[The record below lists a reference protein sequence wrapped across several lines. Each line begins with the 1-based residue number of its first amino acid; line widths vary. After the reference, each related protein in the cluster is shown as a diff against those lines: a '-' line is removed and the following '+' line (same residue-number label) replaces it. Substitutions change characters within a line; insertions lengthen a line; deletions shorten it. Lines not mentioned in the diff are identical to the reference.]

1 LALVTLVA
9 LATTACRSDDAPVSG
24 DDPTTSTSE
33 AGAASDQK
41 CLAPTYSVEP
51 PDGWEVNG
59 PAEAPPCRYFHPEPF
74 EVPQNTEV
82 TGIAVRM
89 GYEETPF
96 EVIVDPDPVAQEL
109 LDRRDSQI
117 DGKDAVRLHLR
128 STGEGLLNKGVE
140 LVQWVVRAGD
150 HRTFTATTIQAGAF
164 EAAGDFEANI
174 EVLDAMVESL
184 EFSVDEACSAAE
196 MVSPVA
202 QVDLPDPVAKT
213 RSRIL
218 EAALSCDYA
227 GLAGLAELPSDG
239 SAGRTGFTFS
249 YGGSTDFGAFL
260 EEGEDEGL
268 DPLRK
273 LVQVLGTTP
282 REFEIRDEVQQ
293 VWPAA
298 ATYESW
304 AAIPKASVDEL
315 GSIYTAED
323 LQSFARAEQYLGYR
337 TAISTDGDWLYFV
350 AGD

>member
-1 LALVTLVA
+1 VA
-9 LATTACRSDDAPVSG
+9 LAALVASCTDKLPG
-24 DDPTTSTSE
+24 PLDDPGGTTTTE
-33 AGAASDQK
+33 AAAPPDRK

-59 PAEAPPCRYFHPEPF
+59 PAEAPPCSYFHPEPF

-82 TGIAVRM
+82 TGIAIHM

-96 EVIVDPDPVAQEL
+96 EVIVDPDSSAQEV
-109 LDRRDSQI
+109 LDSRDTQV
-117 DGKDAVRLHLR
+117 DGKDAVRMHLR

-150 HRTFTATTIQAGAF
+150 RRTFTATTIQAGAF

-202 QVDLPDPVAKT
+202 GVDLPDPVAET

-218 EAALSCDYA
+218 EAALSCDYD
-227 GLAGLAELPSDG
+227 GLAELSSDG
-239 SAGRTGFTFS
+239 SAGETGFTFS
-249 YGGSTDFGAFL
+249 YGGATDFGAFL
-260 EEGEDEGL
+260 KDGEDEGF
-268 DPLRK
+268 DPMRK

-282 REFEIRDEVQQ
+282 RQFEIRDEVHQ

-298 ATYESW
+298 ATFESW

-315 GSIYTAED
+315 RSIYTAED
-323 LQSFARAEQYLGYR
+323 LESFTRSEQYLGYR
-337 TAISTDGDWLYFV
+337 AAISKGGDWLYFV